1 MQCSRAKFVSEGS
14 WAVHYC
20 NSGCCLKKQ
29 ITLCPLPNP
38 IPRPL
43 WSGLSSARHLQDC
56 THSSGSAWAVWGAQ
70 YPNGVLMASDV
81 LCRALLERTT
91 TCLPYC
97 KPSSANTM
105 LKPDQEL
112 VVNWEMEESV
122 EIKQWTWEVKN
133 SAALI
138 FITIFVVTLGLLI
151 GCVHLQLH

>member
-1 MQCSRAKFVSEGS
+1 MFKSKV
-14 WAVHYC
+14 
-20 NSGCCLKKQ
+20 CLGRELSSALLQLRVLFKKQ

-43 WSGLSSARHLQDC
+43 WTILCAAPPGLYPQLWQRVGCLGRSI
-56 THSSGSAWAVWGAQ
+56 
-70 YPNGVLMASDV
+70 PNGVLMASDV
-81 LCRALLERTT
+81 LCRVLLERTT

-97 KPSSANTM
+97 KPSSVNTM

-151 GCVHLQLH
+151 GCIHLQLH

>member
-20 NSGCCLKKQ
+20 NSGCCLKNK
-29 ITLCPLPNP
+29 LPCAHFLTQYP
-38 IPRPL
+38 DHC
-43 WSGLSSARHLQDC
+43 GLSSARHLQDC
-56 THSSGSAWAVWGAQ
+56 THSSGSVWAVWGAW

-81 LCRALLERTT
+81 LCRVLLERTT

-97 KPSSANTM
+97 KPSSVNTM

-151 GCVHLQLH
+151 GCIHLQLH